1 VPSVAAVNGQEAF
14 LDSGEY
20 MRPHVRLGC
29 ALDDTLQCHC
39 EVSTSAAA
47 VAVQEVLE
55 LYAEED
61 YVLAWSVQQA
71 RACVTLR
78 ATADTRSA
86 LRALWQATWLDRQ
99 NQRTAGK
106 EDGMEL
112 LVRSR
117 VALANSFPE
126 VERQALAA
134 GWRLSDPYL
143 LPDDCVR
150 LSAKA

>member
-1 VPSVAAVNGQEAF
+1 MPSVAAVNGKEAY
-14 LDSGEY
+14 LDSGEH
-20 MRPHVRLGC
+20 MRPHLRLGC

-39 EVSTSAAA
+39 ELSTSAAA
-47 VAVQEVLE
+47 AAVQEVLE

-61 YVLAWSVQQA
+61 YVLAWSAQQA

-99 NQRTAGK
+99 NQRG
-106 EDGMEL
+106 EGNEEGVEL

-117 VALANSFPE
+117 IALVSSFPE

-143 LPDDCVR
+143 LPAGCVR
-150 LSAKA
+150 LSAKG